1 MYYLSIRNIYRF
13 ECGIKKCLLL
23 YLNIIFIFREKFE
36 NVQKELEIVLE
47 ENEVLKFERE
57 EQV

>member
-1 MYYLSIRNIYRF
+1 MRNIYYF
-13 ECGIKKCLLL
+13 KCGIKKCLLL
-23 YLNIIFIFREKFE
+23 DFNLLNFNFREKFE

-47 ENEVLKFERE
+47 ENEVLKFEKE